1 MNLKQLMK
9 KVETANEV
17 CRFAN
22 ARFKFIVYIDI
33 DGLGLKNVNGDHF
46 FEKWDNVAVTIA
58 DEYVE
63 AVCASISPAKLTKKE
78 NGTFYAYIEST
89 DTTIEVTIDRY
100 WW

>member
-33 DGLGLKNVNGDHF
+33 DGLRLNNVNGDHF

-58 DEYVE
+58 DECVE
-63 AVCASISPAKLTKKE
+63 AVCASIPTTKLTKK
-78 NGTFYAYIEST
+78 NDGTFHAYIEST
-89 DTTIEVTIDRY
+89 GTTIEVTIARY